1 MGSSGSDHKNG
12 SVSATLL
19 FCQIQGYWS
28 VKSGGNFSHY
38 FRTEYAHFLN
48 QLETVY
54 NVSKM
59 AVDEIIKEVTS
70 LSNSIHTFLMSKFAT
85 KLGKISHNRTQG
97 RIQDSGGRGAT
108 AGQTPPPVPGLIHFY
123 VPEHDIMHFT
133 DSPWFLIIFAF
144 RRFYGRVGGARRAV
158 IFLIGPRADK

>member
-1 MGSSGSDHKNG
+1 MGGSGSDQKNG

-108 AGQTPPPVPGLIHFY
+108 AGQTPPPRPGAY
-123 VPEHDIMHFT
+123 P
-133 DSPWFLIIFAF
+133 FLCT
-144 RRFYGRVGGARRAV
+144 GARHYALYR
-158 IFLIGPRADK
+158 FTLISNNFCFSQILWQGGGGQAGSNFSYWP

>member
-1 MGSSGSDHKNG
+1 MGGSGSDQKNG

-108 AGQTPPPVPGLIHFY
+108 AGQTPPPTPPPPPRPGAY
-123 VPEHDIMHFT
+123 P
-133 DSPWFLIIFAF
+133 FLCT
-144 RRFYGRVGGARRAV
+144 GARHYALYR
-158 IFLIGPRADK
+158 FTLISNKFCFSQILWQGGGGPGGQ

>member
-1 MGSSGSDHKNG
+1 MGGSGSDQKNG

-108 AGQTPPPVPGLIHFY
+108 AGQTPGLIHFY
-123 VPEHDIMHFT
+123 VLEHDIMHFT
-133 DSPWFLIIFAF
+133 DSPWFLISFAF
-144 RRFYGRVGGARRAV
+144 RRFYGRGGP
-158 IFLIGPRADK
+158 GGQ

>member
-1 MGSSGSDHKNG
+1 
-12 SVSATLL
+12 
-19 FCQIQGYWS
+19 
-28 VKSGGNFSHY
+28 
-38 FRTEYAHFLN
+38 
-48 QLETVY
+48 
-54 NVSKM
+54 M

-108 AGQTPPPVPGLIHFY
+108 AGQTPGLIHFY

-133 DSPWFLIIFAF
+133 DSP
-144 RRFYGRVGGARRAV
+144 
-158 IFLIGPRADK
+158 

>member
-1 MGSSGSDHKNG
+1 MGGSGSDQKNG

-108 AGQTPPPVPGLIHFY
+108 AGQTPGLIHFY

-133 DSPWFLIIFAF
+133 DSPWFLISFAF
-144 RRFYGRVGGARRAV
+144 RRFYGRGGGGQAGSN
-158 IFLIGPRADK
+158 FSYWP

>member
-108 AGQTPPPVPGLIHFY
+108 AGQTPTPRPGAY
-123 VPEHDIMHFT
+123 P
-133 DSPWFLIIFAF
+133 FLCT
-144 RRFYGRVGGARRAV
+144 GARHYALYR
-158 IFLIGPRADK
+158 FTLISNNFCFSQILWQGGGGQAGSNFSYWP